1 MKGEI
6 QGARVVVTGGAG
18 FIGANLAEAFWRMG
32 NEVTVLDNFATGKR
46 ENLAGLLGRERFELV
61 EGDVRDRAACD
72 RAMAGAD
79 FVFHE
84 AALAS
89 VPQSIADPG
98 LSAAVNVWGTVEV
111 LDAAR
116 RAGVRRVVYASSS
129 AVYGDDERLPKAE
142 EDIGRA
148 LSPYAVSKRADELYA
163 ANFGALYGLE
173 TVGLRYFNVFGPR
186 QDPHGA
192 YAAVIPLFAVALLR
206 HEPPTIHGDGSH
218 TRDYTHV
225 ENVVRA
231 NALAALGGPETAG
244 EVFNVGNGERTDL
257 NELFAVLREGLAAFD
272 PAVRE
277 VEAVHGPER
286 AGDIP
291 HSVADISKARR
302 MLGYE
307 PAGSA
312 REGLARAAEWFFAHF
327 GRGQAESHAGERL
340 PAPQNAAGG
349 RFLGETGN

>member
-1 MKGEI
+1 MKDGI
-6 QGARVVVTGGAG
+6 RGTRVVVTGGAG
-18 FIGANLAEAFWRMG
+18 FIGSNLAEALWTMG
-32 NEVTVLDNFATGKR
+32 NEVACLDNFATGKR
-46 ENLAGLLGRERFELV
+46 ENLAGLLGKERFELV
-61 EGDVRDRAACD
+61 EGDIRDRVACD
-72 RAMAGAD
+72 RAMAGAEY
-79 FVFHE
+79 VFHE
-84 AALAS
+84 AALGS

-116 RAGVRRVVYASSS
+116 RAGVKRVVYASSS
-129 AVYGDDERLPKAE
+129 AVYGDDERLPKK
-142 EDIGRA
+142 EDEIGRA

-163 ANFGALYGLE
+163 ADFGRLYGLE

-192 YAAVIPLFAVALLR
+192 YAAVIPLFAAALLR
-206 HEPPTIHGDGSH
+206 HEAPTIHGDGSH

-231 NALAALGGPETAG
+231 NVLAALGGPETAG
-244 EVFNVGNGERTDL
+244 EVYNVGNGVRTDL
-257 NELFAVLREGLAAFD
+257 NELFAALRDGLAAFD
-272 PAVRE
+272 PAVRA

-302 MLGYE
+302 ELDYE
-307 PAGSA
+307 PLCSV
-312 REGLARAAEWFFAHF
+312 RDGLERAARWYFEHL
-327 GRGQAESHAGERL
+327 GQA
-340 PAPQNAAGG
+340 
-349 RFLGETGN
+349 